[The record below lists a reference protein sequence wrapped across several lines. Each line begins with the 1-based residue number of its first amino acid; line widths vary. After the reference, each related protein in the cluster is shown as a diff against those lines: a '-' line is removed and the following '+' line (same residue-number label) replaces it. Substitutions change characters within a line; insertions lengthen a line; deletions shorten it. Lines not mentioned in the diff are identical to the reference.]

1 MSTRT
6 HTCRV
11 EGQGKAVIT
20 DVIYS
25 SETTSEEQ
33 QPASGTKEEYA
44 TLKVCVP
51 LSSNY

>member
-1 MSTRT
+1 M
-6 HTCRV
+6 
-11 EGQGKAVIT
+11 IT

-33 QPASGTKEEYA
+33 QPASGTQEEYA

-51 LSSNY
+51 LNSALVPTLVRVLLR